1 MQAFRYAPNI
11 GLNMKATT
19 VLFLLLTVCNV
30 SAQTGT
36 APSADVAISISEG
49 TPEYCV
55 GEGASALLL
64 NRGPDDDI
72 TLRLPL
78 KVLYENH
85 RSETI
90 ILPPW
95 SHYLTRMTVDGQN
108 GSTVLRNA
116 TRGIDVKGVMALSSP
131 DSLFAIIPGGKY
143 AWSTGL
149 EWVLI
154 PVRHL
159 PSGLDLR
166 GKTVQI
172 VMTRRL
178 SGAGTRRG
186 GQAEREVEG
195 LRDRLGRSCGVEYSD
210 VLHSEGT
217 ADAGKLQY
225 VGGAVVV

>member
-1 MQAFRYAPNI
+1 
-11 GLNMKATT
+11 MKATT

-172 VMTRRL
+172 VMTRDFL
-178 SGAGTRRG
+178 GLAPDVVDKLNEKWKDYGTVWAGVAESNIVTFYIPKEPLTR
-186 GQAEREVEG
+186 
-195 LRDRLGRSCGVEYSD
+195 
-210 VLHSEGT
+210 GT
-217 ADAGKLQY
+217 CNTSAAR
-225 VGGAVVV
+225 